1 MKRRGVCGEQAS
13 AQVRARSPRAWER
26 CVTVSCVPI
35 FLSLLLSVAHL
46 TDQNVRP
53 SHPHYHPQDNHL
65 DHPDH
70 RCNDCCHQDHHG
82 SRREQQGWGLGGLVG
97 MGMRRGA
104 GAGGAREW
112 GAGGMLREGWGRGAV
127 LFRCLSTPYT
137 QRGTVGVVVSTETTI
152 TTHTTT
158 AREGTIRDSEVFFSR
173 TADPLKSS
181 PWGFAMLGCSLVTIS
196 LVVLNFCACRTFI
209 SSRVVAAPV
218 VVVN

>member
-1 MKRRGVCGEQAS
+1 ME
-13 AQVRARSPRAWER
+13 
-26 CVTVSCVPI
+26 
-35 FLSLLLSVAHL
+35 
-46 TDQNVRP
+46 NVRP
-53 SHPHYHPQDNHL
+53 SHPHNHPQDNHL

-82 SRREQQGWGLGGLVG
+82 SSRREQQGWGLGGLVG

-152 TTHTTT
+152 TTHITT
-158 AREGTIRDSEVFFSR
+158 AHEGTNRDSEVFFSR
-173 TADPLKSS
+173 TADPLRSS

-196 LVVLNFCACRTFI
+196 LVVLNFCACR
-209 SSRVVAAPV
+209 SEGQHRWPPPP
-218 VVVN
+218 